1 MFKLLDNIVNLFT
14 SCFKKNKDKE
24 YIQLDETIELEYPLI
39 RNNPGYISDSDQKIP
54 LYESVI
60 DDEISKY
67 KHDMKKNLFSE
78 VNIKNKTTIEHNN
91 SIVFMTYNIS
101 TNSSIYDWHD
111 RLGNITKIINDVDAD
126 IYTFFECNTI
136 KETDLIDF
144 MKTQLSNYFSF
155 QFVGGDDCYIVMSVN
170 KDKYEINYHGMKWLT
185 DTPDTKSNIKDTN
198 EMKIIA
204 YLYVTNIETKK
215 KFWIFSSQLCKNEEN
230 KPNCCL
236 LISDI
241 VKNIVSSIDI
251 KSPIILSID
260 QNYCGND
267 NMHSIEKIIA
277 KNINSIKPCSSKIY
291 AYLNKQKN
299 RINGNIIG
307 YKTSD
312 IFQFENNKIYGNNN
326 TIMGKK
332 IKKYECYTLL
342 LNNCTVNQPSCYLPI
357 ILYITKNFK

>member
-1 MFKLLDNIVNLFT
+1 
-14 SCFKKNKDKE
+14 
-24 YIQLDETIELEYPLI
+24 
-39 RNNPGYISDSDQKIP
+39 
-54 LYESVI
+54 
-60 DDEISKY
+60 
-67 KHDMKKNLFSE
+67 
-78 VNIKNKTTIEHNN
+78 
-91 SIVFMTYNIS
+91 
-101 TNSSIYDWHD
+101 
-111 RLGNITKIINDVDAD
+111 
-126 IYTFFECNTI
+126 
-136 KETDLIDF
+136 
-144 MKTQLSNYFSF
+144 
-155 QFVGGDDCYIVMSVN
+155 
-170 KDKYEINYHGMKWLT
+170 
-185 DTPDTKSNIKDTN
+185 
-198 EMKIIA
+198 MKIIA